1 MAIVRPFKAVRPCPG
16 HAETI
21 ASLPYDVM
29 NREEAKVMA
38 EGNPESFLHVVRAEI
53 NLPESVDDYDDAV
66 YDLGC
71 KRLYEMI
78 DEGIMAQDEKPHF
91 YIYRQIMKGR
101 VQTGLVA
108 TVSVDEYLSNEIK
121 KHEFTRKEKEVD
133 RTRHFDICNAHTAP
147 IFLTYRHDDRIRCVI
162 NDVIKLNEPYA
173 DFKTEDDVTHI
184 VWVIDSPAIIAE
196 LQALFSD
203 VDALYIADGHHRSAS
218 SVNVALERRKEFPD
232 APKDAEFNYF
242 MAVIFPD
249 EDLYIMDYNR
259 IVSDLNGMT
268 TNMFLE
274 KLSAL
279 FHVEKTHQAFHP
291 HKKGTMCMYLDGN
304 WYSVES
310 PPSLFEGLELV
321 ERLDVSVLQDRVLA
335 PLLGIDDPR
344 TNPRIDFVGGIRG
357 LGELKRR
364 VDEEGG
370 VAFAM
375 CPPTI
380 DDLFNIADA
389 GMVMPPKSTW
399 FEPKLRSGLFV
410 HLLSD

>member
-1 MAIVRPFKAVRPCPG
+1 
-16 HAETI
+16 
-21 ASLPYDVM
+21 
-29 NREEAKVMA
+29 
-38 EGNPESFLHVVRAEI
+38 
-53 NLPESVDDYDDAV
+53 
-66 YDLGC
+66 
-71 KRLYEMI
+71 
-78 DEGIMAQDEKPHF
+78 
-91 YIYRQIMKGR
+91 
-101 VQTGLVA
+101 
-108 TVSVDEYLSNEIK
+108 
-121 KHEFTRKEKEVD
+121 
-133 RTRHFDICNAHTAP
+133 
-147 IFLTYRHDDRIRCVI
+147 VI